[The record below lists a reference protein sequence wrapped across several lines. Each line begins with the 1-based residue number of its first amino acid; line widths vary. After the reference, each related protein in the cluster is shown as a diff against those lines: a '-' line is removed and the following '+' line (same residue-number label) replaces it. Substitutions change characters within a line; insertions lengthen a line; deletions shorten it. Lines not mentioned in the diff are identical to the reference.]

1 MKRSRRVIRHYQA
14 LVLSAVT
21 LDALI
26 DQELLGSPLASS
38 LRGTGDS
45 ISGWGESINSSANNP

>member
-14 LVLSAVT
+14 LVQSAIT

-26 DQELLGSPLASS
+26 DQELIGGPLASS
-38 LRGTGDS
+38 LTGIGDNLS
-45 ISGWGESINSSANNP
+45 P